1 MENFAERLVAGISEA
16 IVYADAE
23 GLIRTWNSGAVRMFG
38 FSEEEALGRSLDIII
53 PQNLRK
59 RHWDG
64 YHETMRTGESR
75 YGEGDTLS
83 VPAIRKDGSRISVEF
98 TIVPFKDSTGRMTGI
113 AAILRDVTKRFEEL
127 RTLRKKL
134 AASQVAPSAAG

>member
-23 GLIRTWNSGAVRMFG
+23 GLIQTWNSGAVRMFG

-53 PQNLRK
+53 PQSLRK

-134 AASQVAPSAAG
+134 AASQAAPSAAG